1 MFMLNLFN
9 IFPLMNNYRNP
20 LKKTIANY
28 VFDTSE
34 IIGSGYT
41 SKVYKGINNSNNQT
55 VAIKV
60 ISLE

>member
-1 MFMLNLFN
+1 MLNLFN